1 MSSDLFDR
9 QKDAVGKG
17 ERTILV
23 YIELTTGKQ
32 IPNSLDEF
40 KQLAESSGLD
50 IIDTVQVKLSFTK
63 AQFFI
68 GTGKVDELALI
79 VDDKK
84 IDLVVFSLA
93 LSPSQERN
101 LEKVLKCQVLDRTGL
116 ILDIFA
122 LRASSFEGKLQVE
135 LAQLRHLSTRLVRG
149 WTHLER
155 QKGGIGLRGP
165 GETQLETDKRLI
177 SIRIKNINKRLHKV
191 HKQHDLGRKARIKN
205 ELPMISLAGYT
216 NAGKSTLFN
225 RLTKSEVYADDKLF
239 ATLDSTIRRVILPAA
254 GEAVIADTVGFIQDL
269 PHELVEAF
277 KSTLEETRQANV
289 LLHVVDASD
298 INNRDK
304 IDQVQEIIE
313 QIEAQ
318 DIPSIMVM
326 NKIDEISG
334 FSPRLDIDDQGNIY
348 RVWLSANTGE
358 GIDLLYKA
366 LSQSLSGMMT
376 FARIKLDVQSAYIRS
391 EIHKV
396 GFIQKEIMNEFG
408 QWLLEI
414 NVTSHYLERL
424 LDKQG
429 VSLLWEQKSQQSQMV

>member
-1 MSSDLFDR
+1 MPMELFDR
-9 QKDAVGKG
+9 QKDAVGQG

-23 YIELTTGKQ
+23 HVELTSSNQ
-32 IPNSLDEF
+32 PANVDEF
-40 KQLAESSGLD
+40 KLLAESSGLN
-50 IIDTVQVKLSFTK
+50 ILQTLTVKRSFTK
-63 AQFFI
+63 AQYFI
-68 GTGKVDELALI
+68 GTGKVDELAS
-79 VDDKK
+79 
-84 IDLVVFSLA
+84 LVKENDIELVIFSLQ

-101 LEKVLKCQVLDRTGL
+101 LEKAFKCQVMDRTGL

-135 LAQLRHLSTRLVRG
+135 LAQLKHLSTRLVRG

-177 SIRIKNINKRLHKV
+177 SLRIKNINKRLSKV
-191 HKQHDLGRKARIKN
+191 HKQHDLGRKSRVKN
-205 ELPMISLAGYT
+205 QLPMISLAGYT

-225 RLTKSEVYADDKLF
+225 LLTQSQVYADDKLF
-239 ATLDSTIRRVILPAA
+239 ATLDSTIRRVMLPAS

-269 PHELVEAF
+269 PHELIEAF

-298 INNRDK
+298 PNNRDK
-304 IDQVQEIIE
+304 IEQVEEIIE
-313 QIEAQ
+313 QIDAQ
-318 DIPSIMVM
+318 EIPRIIVM
-326 NKIDEISG
+326 NKIDG
-334 FSPRLDIDDQGNIY
+334 IDDFKPRIDKDHEGKIY
-348 RVWLSANTGE
+348 RVWLSAHTGD
-358 GIDLLYKA
+358 GIELLYEA
-366 LSQSLSGMMT
+366 LSERLSGMMT
-376 FARIKLDVQSAYIRS
+376 CASIKLDVQSAYIRS

-429 VSLLWEQKSQQSQMV
+429 VSLLWKQKPQQSQLA

>member
-50 IIDTVQVKLSFTK
+50 IIDTVKVKLSFTK

-155 QKGGIGLRGP
+155 QRGGIGLRGP

-318 DIPSIMVM
+318 DIPSIIVM

-334 FSPRLDIDDQGNIY
+334 FSPRLDKDDQGNIY

>member
-304 IDQVQEIIE
+304 IDQVQDIIE

-318 DIPSIMVM
+318 DIPSIIVM

-334 FSPRLDIDDQGNIY
+334 FSPRLDKDDQGNIY
-348 RVWLSANTGE
+348 SVWLSANTGE

>member
-1 MSSDLFDR
+1 MPMELFDR
-9 QKDAVGKG
+9 QKDAVGQG
-17 ERTILV
+17 ERTVLV
-23 YIELTTGKQ
+23 HIELNSTRHA
-32 IPNSLDEF
+32 PNSLDEF
-40 KQLAESSGLD
+40 KQLALSSGLN
-50 IIDTVQVKLSFTK
+50 IVDTITVKRNFTK

-68 GTGKVDELALI
+68 GTGKVDELTDI
-79 VDDKK
+79 VSEHE
-84 IDLVVFSLA
+84 IDLVIFSLE

-101 LEKVLKCQVLDRTGL
+101 LEKALKCQVIDRTGL

-177 SIRIKNINKRLHKV
+177 SIRIKNINKRLAKV
-191 HKQHDLGRKARIKN
+191 HKQHDLGRKSRLKN
-205 ELPMISLAGYT
+205 ELPMISLVGYT

-225 RLTKSEVYADDKLF
+225 RLTNANVYADDKLF

-254 GEAVIADTVGFIQDL
+254 GEAVIADTVGFIRDL

-298 INNRDK
+298 ANNRDK
-304 IDQVQEIIE
+304 IEQVEGIIE
-313 QIEAQ
+313 QIDAQ
-318 DIPSIMVM
+318 NIPSIIVM
-326 NKIDEISG
+326 NKIDEIG
-334 FSPRLDIDDQGNIY
+334 DFSPRVDKDNNGNIY
-348 RVWLSANTGE
+348 RVWLSAHSGE
-358 GIDLLYKA
+358 GIDLIYKA

-376 FARIKLDVQSAYIRS
+376 CARIQLDVQSAFIRS
-391 EIHKV
+391 EIHKI
-396 GFIQKEIMNEFG
+396 GFIEKEIMNEFG

-414 NVTSHYLERL
+414 NVTRHYLERL
-424 LDKQG
+424 LVKQG
-429 VSLLWEQKSQQSQMV
+429 VSLLWEQKSQQSQTA

>member
-313 QIEAQ
+313 QIDAQ
-318 DIPSIMVM
+318 DIPSIIVM

-334 FSPRLDIDDQGNIY
+334 FSPRLDKDYQGNIY

>member
-1 MSSDLFDR
+1 MELFDR
-9 QKDAVGKG
+9 QKEAVGQG

-23 YIELTTGKQ
+23 HVELTSGNQSTGS
-32 IPNSLDEF
+32 IDEF
-40 KQLAESSGLD
+40 KQLAESSGLN
-50 IIDTVQVKLSFTK
+50 IVKTLTIKRSFTK
-63 AQFFI
+63 AQYFI
-68 GTGKVDELALI
+68 GTGKVDELAMLVDENEIEI
-79 VDDKK
+79 V
-84 IDLVVFSLA
+84 IFSLQ

-101 LEKVLKCQVLDRTGL
+101 LEKALECQVMDRTGL

-122 LRASSFEGKLQVE
+122 LRANSFEGKLQVE
-135 LAQLRHLSTRLVRG
+135 LAQLKHLSTRLVRG

-177 SIRIKNINKRLHKV
+177 SIRIKNINKRLLKV
-191 HKQHDLGRKARIKN
+191 HKQHDLGRKSRVKN
-205 ELPMISLAGYT
+205 QLPMISLAGYT

-225 RLTKSEVYADDKLF
+225 LLTKAQVYADDKLF
-239 ATLDSTIRRVILPAA
+239 ATLDSTIRRVMLPAS

-269 PHELVEAF
+269 PHELIEAF
-277 KSTLEETRQANV
+277 KSTLEESRQANV

-298 INNRDK
+298 QNSRDK
-304 IDQVQEIIE
+304 IEQVEKIIE
-313 QIEAQ
+313 QIDAKE
-318 DIPSIMVM
+318 IPTIIVM
-326 NKIDEISG
+326 NKIDGIND
-334 FSPRLDIDDQGNIY
+334 FRPRIDKDNEGKIY
-348 RVWLSANTGE
+348 RVWLSAQTGDGVE
-358 GIDLLYKA
+358 LLYEA

-376 FARIKLDVQSAYIRS
+376 SASIKLDVQSAYIRS

-396 GFIQKEIMNEFG
+396 GFIKKEIMNEFG

-429 VSLLWEQKSQQSQMV
+429 VSLLWKQKSQQSQIA

>member
-1 MSSDLFDR
+1 MPMDLFDR
-9 QKDAVGKG
+9 QKDAVGQG
-17 ERTILV
+17 ERTVLIHV
-23 YIELTTGKQ
+23 ELTSGRHT
-32 IPNSLDEF
+32 PNSLGEF
-40 KQLAESSGLD
+40 KQLALSSGLN
-50 IIDTVQVKLSFTK
+50 IVDTITVKRNFTK

-68 GTGKVDELALI
+68 GTGKVDELSDI
-79 VDDKK
+79 VSEHE
-84 IDLVVFSLA
+84 IDLVIFSLE

-101 LEKVLKCQVLDRTGL
+101 LEKALKCQVMDRTGL

-177 SIRIKNINKRLHKV
+177 SIRIKNINKRLAKV
-191 HKQHDLGRKARIKN
+191 HKQHDLGRKSRLKK
-205 ELPMISLAGYT
+205 ELPMISLVGYT

-225 RLTKSEVYADDKLF
+225 RLTNANVYADDKLF

-298 INNRDK
+298 ANNRDK
-304 IDQVQEIIE
+304 IEQVEDIIE
-313 QIEAQ
+313 QIDAQ
-318 DIPSIMVM
+318 NIPSIIVM
-326 NKIDEISG
+326 NKIDEIG
-334 FSPRLDIDDQGNIY
+334 DFSPRVDKDNDGNIY
-348 RVWLSANTGE
+348 RVWLSAHSGE
-358 GIDLLYKA
+358 GIDLIYNA

-376 FARIKLDVQSAYIRS
+376 CARIQLDVQSAFIRS
-391 EIHKV
+391 EIHKI
-396 GFIQKEIMNEFG
+396 GFIEKEIMNEFG

-414 NVTSHYLERL
+414 NVTRHYLERL
-424 LDKQG
+424 LVKQG
-429 VSLLWEQKSQQSQMV
+429 VSLLWEQKSQ

>member
-1 MSSDLFDR
+1 MPMELFDR
-9 QKDAVGKG
+9 QKDAVGQG
-17 ERTILV
+17 ERTVLV
-23 YIELTTGKQ
+23 HIELNSTRHT
-32 IPNSLDEF
+32 PNSLDEF
-40 KQLAESSGLD
+40 KQLALSSGLN
-50 IIDTVQVKLSFTK
+50 IVDTITVKRNFTK

-68 GTGKVDELALI
+68 GTGKVDELSDI
-79 VDDKK
+79 VSEHE
-84 IDLVVFSLA
+84 IDLVIFSLE

-101 LEKVLKCQVLDRTGL
+101 LEKALKCQVMDRTGL

-177 SIRIKNINKRLHKV
+177 SIRIKNINKRLAKV
-191 HKQHDLGRKARIKN
+191 HKQHDLGRKSRLKK
-205 ELPMISLAGYT
+205 ELPMISLVGYT

-225 RLTKSEVYADDKLF
+225 RLTNANVYADDKLF

-298 INNRDK
+298 ANNRDK
-304 IDQVQEIIE
+304 IEQVEDIIE
-313 QIEAQ
+313 QIDAQ
-318 DIPSIMVM
+318 NIPSIIVM
-326 NKIDEISG
+326 NKIDEIG
-334 FSPRLDIDDQGNIY
+334 DFSPRVDKDNDGNIY
-348 RVWLSANTGE
+348 RVWLSAHSGE
-358 GIDLLYKA
+358 GIDLIYKA

-376 FARIKLDVQSAYIRS
+376 CARIQLDVQSAFIRS
-391 EIHKV
+391 EIHKI
-396 GFIQKEIMNEFG
+396 GFIEKEIMNEFG

-414 NVTSHYLERL
+414 NVTRHYLERL
-424 LDKQG
+424 LVKQG
-429 VSLLWEQKSQQSQMV
+429 VSLLWEQKSQ

>member
-1 MSSDLFDR
+1 MTMELFDR
-9 QKDAVGKG
+9 QKEAVGQG

-23 YIELTTGKQ
+23 HVELTSGNQSTGS
-32 IPNSLDEF
+32 IDEF
-40 KQLAESSGLD
+40 KQLAESSGLN
-50 IIDTVQVKLSFTK
+50 IVKTLTIKRSFTK
-63 AQFFI
+63 AQYFI
-68 GTGKVDELALI
+68 GTGKVDELAMLVDENEIEI
-79 VDDKK
+79 V
-84 IDLVVFSLA
+84 IFSLQ

-101 LEKVLKCQVLDRTGL
+101 LEKALECQVMDRTGL

-122 LRASSFEGKLQVE
+122 LRANSFEGKLQVE
-135 LAQLRHLSTRLVRG
+135 LAQLKHLSTRLVRG

-177 SIRIKNINKRLHKV
+177 SIRIKNINKRLLKV
-191 HKQHDLGRKARIKN
+191 HKQHDLGRKSRVKN
-205 ELPMISLAGYT
+205 QIPMISLAGYT

-225 RLTKSEVYADDKLF
+225 LLTKAQVYADDKLF
-239 ATLDSTIRRVILPAA
+239 ATLDSTIRRVMLPAS

-269 PHELVEAF
+269 PHELIEAF

-298 INNRDK
+298 QNSRDK
-304 IDQVQEIIE
+304 IEQVDKIIE
-313 QIEAQ
+313 QIDAKE
-318 DIPSIMVM
+318 IPTIIVM
-326 NKIDEISG
+326 NKIDGIND
-334 FSPRLDIDDQGNIY
+334 FQPRIDKDNEGKIY
-348 RVWLSANTGE
+348 RVWLSAQTGDGVE
-358 GIDLLYKA
+358 LLYEA

-376 FARIKLDVQSAYIRS
+376 SASIKLDVQSAYIRS

-396 GFIQKEIMNEFG
+396 GFIKKEIMNEFG

-429 VSLLWEQKSQQSQMV
+429 VSLLWKQKSQQSQMA

>member
-1 MSSDLFDR
+1 MELFDR
-9 QKDAVGKG
+9 QKEAVGQG

-23 YIELTTGKQ
+23 HIELTSVNQSSGS
-32 IPNSLDEF
+32 IDEF
-40 KQLAESSGLD
+40 KQLAESSGLN
-50 IIDTVQVKLSFTK
+50 IVKTLTIKRSFTK
-63 AQFFI
+63 AQYFI
-68 GTGKVDELALI
+68 GTGKVDELAMLVDENGIEI
-79 VDDKK
+79 V
-84 IDLVVFSLA
+84 IFSLQ

-101 LEKVLKCQVLDRTGL
+101 LEKALKCQVMDRTGL

-122 LRASSFEGKLQVE
+122 LRANSFEGKLQVE
-135 LAQLRHLSTRLVRG
+135 LAQLKHLSTRLVRG

-177 SIRIKNINKRLHKV
+177 SIRIKNINKRLLKV
-191 HKQHDLGRKARIKN
+191 HKQHDLGRKSRVKN
-205 ELPMISLAGYT
+205 QLPMISLAGYT

-225 RLTKSEVYADDKLF
+225 LLTKAQVYADDKLF
-239 ATLDSTIRRVILPAA
+239 ATLDSTIRRVMLPAS

-269 PHELVEAF
+269 PHELIEAF

-298 INNRDK
+298 QNSRDK
-304 IDQVQEIIE
+304 IEQVEKIIE
-313 QIEAQ
+313 QIDAKE
-318 DIPSIMVM
+318 IPTIIVM
-326 NKIDEISG
+326 NKIDGIND
-334 FSPRLDIDDQGNIY
+334 FQPRIDKDNEGKIY
-348 RVWLSANTGE
+348 RVWLSAQTGDGVE
-358 GIDLLYKA
+358 LLYEA

-376 FARIKLDVQSAYIRS
+376 SASIKLDVQSAYIRS

-396 GFIQKEIMNEFG
+396 GFIKKEIMNEFG

-429 VSLLWEQKSQQSQMV
+429 VSLLWKQKSQQSQMA

>member
-318 DIPSIMVM
+318 DIPSIIVM

>member
-1 MSSDLFDR
+1 MELFDR
-9 QKDAVGKG
+9 QKEAVGQG

-23 YIELTTGKQ
+23 HVELTSGNQSTGS
-32 IPNSLDEF
+32 IDEF
-40 KQLAESSGLD
+40 KQLAESSGLN
-50 IIDTVQVKLSFTK
+50 IVKTLTIKRSFTK
-63 AQFFI
+63 AQYFI
-68 GTGKVDELALI
+68 GTGKVDELAMLVDENEIEI
-79 VDDKK
+79 V
-84 IDLVVFSLA
+84 IFSLQ

-101 LEKVLKCQVLDRTGL
+101 LEKVLKCQVMDRTGL

-122 LRASSFEGKLQVE
+122 LRANSFEGKLQVE
-135 LAQLRHLSTRLVRG
+135 LAQLKHLSTRLVRG

-177 SIRIKNINKRLHKV
+177 SIRIKNINKRLLKV
-191 HKQHDLGRKARIKN
+191 HKQHDLGRKSRVKN
-205 ELPMISLAGYT
+205 QLPMISLAGYT

-225 RLTKSEVYADDKLF
+225 LLTKAQVYADDKLF
-239 ATLDSTIRRVILPAA
+239 ATLDSTIRRVMLPAS

-269 PHELVEAF
+269 PHELIEAF

-298 INNRDK
+298 QNSRDK
-304 IDQVQEIIE
+304 IEQVEKIIE
-313 QIEAQ
+313 QIDAKE
-318 DIPSIMVM
+318 IPTIIVM
-326 NKIDEISG
+326 NKIDGIND
-334 FSPRLDIDDQGNIY
+334 FQPRIDKDNEGKIY
-348 RVWLSANTGE
+348 RVWLSAQTGDGVE
-358 GIDLLYKA
+358 LLYEA

-376 FARIKLDVQSAYIRS
+376 SASIKLDVQSAYIRS

-396 GFIQKEIMNEFG
+396 GFIKKEIMNEFG

-429 VSLLWEQKSQQSQMV
+429 VSLLWKQKSQQSQMA

>member
-1 MSSDLFDR
+1 MTMELFDR
-9 QKDAVGKG
+9 QKEAVGQG

-23 YIELTTGKQ
+23 HVELTSVNQSSGS
-32 IPNSLDEF
+32 IDEF
-40 KQLAESSGLD
+40 KQLAESSGLN
-50 IIDTVQVKLSFTK
+50 IVKTLTIKRSFTK
-63 AQFFI
+63 AQYFI
-68 GTGKVDELALI
+68 GTGKVDELAMLVDENGIEI
-79 VDDKK
+79 V
-84 IDLVVFSLA
+84 IFSLQ

-101 LEKVLKCQVLDRTGL
+101 LEKALKCQVIDRTGL

-122 LRASSFEGKLQVE
+122 LRANSFEGKLQVE
-135 LAQLRHLSTRLVRG
+135 LAQLKHLSTRLVRG

-177 SIRIKNINKRLHKV
+177 SIRIKNINKRLLKV
-191 HKQHDLGRKARIKN
+191 HKQHDLGRKSRVKN
-205 ELPMISLAGYT
+205 QLPMISLAGYT

-225 RLTKSEVYADDKLF
+225 LLTKAQVYADDKLF
-239 ATLDSTIRRVILPAA
+239 ATLDSTIRRVMLPAS
-254 GEAVIADTVGFIQDL
+254 GEAVIADTVGFIKDL
-269 PHELVEAF
+269 PHELIEAF

-298 INNRDK
+298 QNSRDK
-304 IDQVQEIIE
+304 IEQVEKIIE
-313 QIEAQ
+313 QIDAKE
-318 DIPSIMVM
+318 IPTIIVM
-326 NKIDEISG
+326 NKIDGIND
-334 FSPRLDIDDQGNIY
+334 FQPRIDKDNEGKIY
-348 RVWLSANTGE
+348 RVWLSAQTGDGVE
-358 GIDLLYKA
+358 LLYEA

-376 FARIKLDVQSAYIRS
+376 SASIKLDVQSAYIRS

-396 GFIQKEIMNEFG
+396 GFIKKEIMNEFG

-429 VSLLWEQKSQQSQMV
+429 VSLLWKQKSQQSQMA

>member
-1 MSSDLFDR
+1 MPMELFDR
-9 QKDAVGKG
+9 QKDAVGQG
-17 ERTILV
+17 ERTVLIHV
-23 YIELTTGKQ
+23 ELNSRRHT
-32 IPNSLDEF
+32 PNSLGEF
-40 KQLAESSGLD
+40 KQLALSSGLN
-50 IIDTVQVKLSFTK
+50 IVDTITVKRNFTK

-68 GTGKVDELALI
+68 GTGKVDELSDI
-79 VDDKK
+79 VSEHE
-84 IDLVVFSLA
+84 IDLVIFSLE

-101 LEKVLKCQVLDRTGL
+101 LEKALKCQVMDRTGL

-177 SIRIKNINKRLHKV
+177 SIRIKNINKRLAKV
-191 HKQHDLGRKARIKN
+191 HKQHDLGRKSRLKK
-205 ELPMISLAGYT
+205 ELPMISLVGYT

-225 RLTKSEVYADDKLF
+225 RLTNANVYADDKLF

-298 INNRDK
+298 ANNRDK
-304 IDQVQEIIE
+304 IEQVEDIIE
-313 QIEAQ
+313 QIDAQ
-318 DIPSIMVM
+318 NIPTIIVM
-326 NKIDEISG
+326 NKIDEIG
-334 FSPRLDIDDQGNIY
+334 DFSPRVDKDNDGNIY
-348 RVWLSANTGE
+348 RVWLSAHSGE
-358 GIDLLYKA
+358 GIDLIYNA

-376 FARIKLDVQSAYIRS
+376 CARIQLDVQSAFIRS
-391 EIHKV
+391 EIHKI
-396 GFIQKEIMNEFG
+396 GFIEKEIMNEFG

-414 NVTSHYLERL
+414 NVTRHYLERL
-424 LDKQG
+424 LVKQG
-429 VSLLWEQKSQQSQMV
+429 VSLLWEQKSQ